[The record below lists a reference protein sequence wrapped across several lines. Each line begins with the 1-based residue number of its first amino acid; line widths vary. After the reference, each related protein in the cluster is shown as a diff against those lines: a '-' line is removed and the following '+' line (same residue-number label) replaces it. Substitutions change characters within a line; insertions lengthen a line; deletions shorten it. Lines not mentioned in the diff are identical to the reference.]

1 MTEQTILLLCLF
13 GALAATLGL
22 YFLKAFKQTMYQGD
36 ERWQAIQLKAEA
48 AANATNWLLL
58 FVLLGATVFAGG
70 ETTLTLNR
78 IGTLY
83 MDLLRLSQPGG
94 ADRRPLFRPSA
105 VTQVENPAPS
115 RKESA
120 GSCCFA
126 VSAGPV
132 DAVDLPGSALRPRTL
147 PTRQCPAAAGP

>member
-58 FVLLGATVFAGG
+58 LPGRARPAAD
-70 ETTLTLNR
+70 TLTPTASVLCMGHAAP
-78 IGTLY
+78 ILVELAPT
-83 MDLLRLSQPGG
+83 SS
-94 ADRRPLFRPSA
+94 RPP
-105 VTQVENPAPS
+105 
-115 RKESA
+115 
-120 GSCCFA
+120 
-126 VSAGPV
+126 
-132 DAVDLPGSALRPRTL
+132 
-147 PTRQCPAAAGP
+147 